1 MTGFLLDTNC
11 ISEINHPRADAR
23 VVGWFN
29 AADERRLYL
38 SVFVLLKSAK
48 EPPCRLR
55 APDAGTWSDGW
66 IPNCPAAFR
75 TGFFPLTRPLP
86 TGGAP

>member
-11 ISEINHPRADAR
+11 ISEINRPEADAR
-23 VVGWFN
+23 VVGWFK

-38 SVFVLLKSAK
+38 SVLVLVKSAK
-48 EPPCRLR
+48 EPPCWLR
-55 APDAGTWSDGW
+55 APGAGTWRGGW
-66 IPNCPAAFR
+66 IPSCHAASGR
-75 TGFFPLTRPLP
+75 GFFPLTRPLP